1 MSLSIDLFDIFFKT
15 VVLSLHVFYATMA
28 FFSMFAYMFLPMI
41 ICILSTKDQ
50 LHECISHVTVCH
62 LSNNVSDCQLLASTR
77 L

>member
-15 VVLSLHVFYATMA
+15 VVLSLHVFYATMV
-28 FFSMFAYMFLPMI
+28 AYMFLPMI

-50 LHECISHVTVCH
+50 LHECISHVTVSH